1 MTAAAIIPPLIMSA
15 RDVRRL
21 EALLAHAGD
30 HVPASALRLE
40 EEIVRADVREPG
52 AIPPDVVT
60 MNSIVECRDESSGEV
75 RVLRLAYP
83 HEADMSLGHVSV
95 LAPVGAALI
104 GLSVGQSIEWPLPG
118 GRATRLTVTKI
129 LYQPEAAG
137 FAE

>member
-1 MTAAAIIPPLIMSA
+1 MSS

-30 HVPASALRLE
+30 ALPQSASTLE
-40 EEIVRADVREPG
+40 DEIVRADVREPD
-52 AIPPDVVT
+52 AIPADVVT
-60 MNSIVECRDESSGEV
+60 MNSRFECRDESGGAT
-75 RVLRLAYP
+75 RVLQLVYP
-83 HEADMSLGHVSV
+83 VDADASAGRVSV

-104 GLSVGQSIEWPLPG
+104 GLSVGQSIEWPLPS

-137 FAE
+137 LPE